1 MHIYI
6 YTCIYTCIY
15 ITHIYVIY
23 IYMYNMIICNT
34 YNVSSV
40 DLWIFVPF
48 VDSSYSVLSE
58 HITAAQV
65 R

>member
-1 MHIYI
+1 MQTHTYIYI

-23 IYMYNMIICNT
+23 IYIYIYMYNMIICNT
-34 YNVSSV
+34 YNVPSV

-48 VDSSYSVLSE
+48 VDSSYSVL
-58 HITAAQV
+58 
-65 R
+65 